1 MRISERREGDI
12 TILTLTGRMVLD
24 EGDLALK
31 DHIDDLVRQGRVK
44 LLIDMKG
51 VTFLDSAGIGML
63 VAKYLSV
70 RRKGGA
76 VKLMNLASR
85 TDRPLSVTRL
95 TTIFEIF
102 DSTEEALRSFGT
114 EPA

>member
-12 TILTLTGRMVLD
+12 TILTLSGRMVLD
-24 EGDLALK
+24 EGDLAFK
-31 DHIDDLVRQGRVK
+31 DHIDDLVRQGRIK
-44 LLIDMKG
+44 LLIDMKD

-102 DSTEEALRSFGT
+102 DSPEEALRSFDT